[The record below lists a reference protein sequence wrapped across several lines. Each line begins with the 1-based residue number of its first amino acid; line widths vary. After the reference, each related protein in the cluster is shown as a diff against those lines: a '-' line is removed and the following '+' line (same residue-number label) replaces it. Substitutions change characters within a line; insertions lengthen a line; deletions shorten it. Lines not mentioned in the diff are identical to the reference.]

1 MRIQEI
7 NNQNNVSHK
16 AYFKPNV
23 EFKKLWGTRPQETEK
38 YFDKLHQVK
47 FLLPCHELEII
58 EAGRSLIDEKMKDF
72 YVIFNNVTK
81 KSFGVSIAVTSVKNH
96 LVEVFDSLLEKNEK
110 TRDFFNST
118 NDAVEFSKITNKFF

>member
-1 MRIQEI
+1 MHTLDANE
-7 NNQNNVSHK
+7 
-16 AYFKPNV
+16 
-23 EFKKLWGTRPQETEK
+23 EK
-38 YFDKLHQVK
+38 VCPDGN
-47 FLLPCHELEII
+47 E
-58 EAGRSLIDEKMKDF
+58 
-72 YVIFNNVTK
+72 